1 MTDFNDSKIEKE
13 DIMQQNQLQFEENL
27 IESKRFKLAND
38 ILFRKV
44 ENEAVLLHIPT
55 GMYYSLNETS
65 IIFWEAL
72 RDQQPFGSVI
82 EKITAE
88 YDVEE
93 SQVLSDLKTFLQDL
107 FSYGLIS

>member
-1 MTDFNDSKIEKE
+1 MHQDK
-13 DIMQQNQLQFEENL
+13 LHFEENL
-27 IESKRFKLAND
+27 IDSKRFKIAND
-38 ILFRKV
+38 ILFRQV
-44 ENEAVLLHIPT
+44 ENEAVLLHIPA

-65 IIFWEAL
+65 IMFWEAL
-72 RDQQPFGSVI
+72 RDQQPFDPVI
-82 EKITAE
+82 EKITVE

>member
-1 MTDFNDSKIEKE
+1 MHQDK
-13 DIMQQNQLQFEENL
+13 LHFEENL
-27 IESKRFKLAND
+27 IDSKRFKIAND
-38 ILFRKV
+38 ILFRQV
-44 ENEAVLLHIPT
+44 ENEAVLLHIPA

-65 IIFWEAL
+65 IVFWEAL
-72 RDQQPFGSVI
+72 RDQQPFDPVI
-82 EKITAE
+82 EKITVE